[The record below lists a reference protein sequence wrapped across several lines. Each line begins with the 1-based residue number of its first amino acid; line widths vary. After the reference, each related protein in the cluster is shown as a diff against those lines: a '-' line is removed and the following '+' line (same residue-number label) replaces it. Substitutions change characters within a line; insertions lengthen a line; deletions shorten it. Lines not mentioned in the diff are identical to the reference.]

1 MSNLLTFQWLLHWLE
16 CNCNNFFRYNE
27 VCDPGYD
34 FNSGTFSS
42 GTGHFT
48 QVVWKEST
56 VLGMGRAEIEQR
68 GMKCAYIVGRYKPG
82 GNMMGKFQE
91 NVLKGSFDPGS
102 YCDTVSKRGKKF
114 FDEQGQPVIVS
125 SPMSA
130 VDVPGGK
137 TGPADEFPGQTELL
151 GGKKK
156 SVVGN
161 QKNKQ

>member
-1 MSNLLTFQWLLHWLE
+1 MAITLARTYLQLF
-16 CNCNNFFRYNE
+16 FFRYNE

-34 FNSGTFSS
+34 FSNGGFSS

-56 VLGMGRAEIEQR
+56 VLGLGRVEIDRR
-68 GMKCAYIVGRYKPG
+68 GMKCAYIVGRYKPR
-82 GNMMGKFQE
+82 GNMRGKFPE

-102 YCDTVSKRGKKF
+102 YCETVSKRGTKF
-114 FDEQGQPVIVS
+114 FDEQRRPVIVS

-130 VDVPGGK
+130 VDVPSEK
-137 TGPADEFPGQTELL
+137 TGPADEFPGQVELL

-156 SVVGN
+156 SIVGN
-161 QKNKQ
+161 QKNKQRFVGGKD